1 MAWGKGAQ
9 GTSGVMESMSPMA
22 FSSSWTKGSLDTQV
36 LDPTA
41 VTQHSKGHFISSSS
55 FFS

>member
-1 MAWGKGAQ
+1 
-9 GTSGVMESMSPMA
+9 MSPMA